1 MDVSLPSYE
10 AAMRDAREYL
20 RRRDLSSQDEVP
32 LYFAWER
39 LYAAANANLSTDF
52 FHETSAERRAR
63 QQARLSP
70 RRGLPP
76 QLFTS
81 FDKVNRRSAQAS
93 AFLRSDSSSDVAI
106 EMMAR
111 RYRREAEKL
120 RSSREKLGVGAL
132 ESAGKRL
139 KKEKRRHKSPELE
152 VEELLE
158 AFEHSQV
165 LPEDK
170 VRASAMARGKFG
182 LARSKTDELGA
193 DLTATK
199 AAELRKS
206 SFSKHNPVT
215 TPSLSNVAG
224 VAAFAARVTDWRMP
238 SDIDATSPSSRLLKK
253 KGMSTSAKRLGGA
266 SELRGS
272 APVEDGEGD
281 MTFDT
286 SLGSSGFEEDS
297 VESELSLETG
307 TSSAAQMSR
316 RRTQQDEAVGSK
328 ATANQEQKGSKRG
341 APGKKLADPSTA
353 TANTDTNSTTAQQ
366 HLAED
371 YDALANASNFQ
382 QKLVQL
388 SHAVGD
394 MQVKIQGKQIEVTF
408 KGALGD
414 TGNADAKEREAL
426 ASAMNSA
433 ESTQPSVAQK
443 LFDTTRSG
451 TVEGGGRNDEGGGR
465 DDEGDAVEE
474 QAGSAEQLMEA
485 GIPAKASQMLP
496 RKQSSVRFAD
506 MESRDHSDGGDRQSE
521 RKQTSEQHGQ
531 GSTFASSV
539 LGAQRDN
546 PPRIPS
552 STHSSGRQSTVTR
565 STIETE
571 LVRDEEFR
579 EEANTNEEL
588 KDQRS
593 SSKLTIFELIRAT
606 VHPQMKPRETE
617 GKSVLA
623 LPRNGSILTNIS
635 ASKVPTHPGAI
646 WLRLPQRKEI
656 PVQMYLVTVLILRV
670 LAHRT

>member
-206 SFSKHNPVT
+206 SFFQAQS
-215 TPSLSNVAG
+215 SDYS
-224 VAAFAARVTDWRMP
+224 FAVKY
-238 SDIDATSPSSRLLKK
+238 ATSPSSRLLKK

-316 RRTQQDEAVGSK
+316 RRTQQDEAVGGK
-328 ATANQEQKGSKRG
+328 ATANQEQKSSKRG

-394 MQVKIQGKQIEVTF
+394 MQLKIQGKQIEVTF

-426 ASAMNSA
+426 ASTMNSA
-433 ESTQPSVAQK
+433 ESMQPSVAQK

-474 QAGSAEQLMEA
+474 QEGSAEQLMEA

-521 RKQTSEQHGQ
+521 RKQTSEQHEQ

-552 STHSSGRQSTVTR
+552 STHSSGCQSTVTR